1 MGGPPRVAA
10 LADAVLRGET
20 WALSRA
26 ITLVE
31 STAAA
36 HLPAATALLER
47 VLAAGA
53 GPVGAAPGGAPT
65 RSGDRGGRDVDGG
78 GGGTGTTTAATRV
91 SPPVSPRLPRPPSLR
106 VAISGSPGVGK
117 STFIESLGTALTARG
132 ERVAVLAV
140 DPSSPRSGG
149 AILGDKTR
157 MAGLSRSPLA
167 YVRPTPSAGA
177 LGGVARR
184 TDEAVALVEAAGY
197 ATVLVE
203 SVGVGQSEAAAA
215 AVADALVLLVP
226 PAAGDGLQAAKR
238 GVLDL
243 ADVVVVHKA
252 AARGQPAAAGAE
264 GGGGGTWPPPPPRP
278 SSAAR
283 STRQDYAAAVSLV
296 RSRRRYWRPRV
307 VLCDSAPAP
316 GGSVTASPPPPSPP
330 SSPPSPAPA
339 ADPTATGGGVDAE
352 AVLRPIDVW
361 DAHVLPLWRAL
372 SRPPAAGLLAERAA
386 QRDAWARAELKELL
400 AAAAAA
406 DAATAATA
414 AALRPRLARGELTA
428 RAAAA
433 RMADTFLGG
442 VAARR

>member
-47 VLAAGA
+47 VLAA
-53 GPVGAAPGGAPT
+53 
-65 RSGDRGGRDVDGG
+65 RGG
-78 GGGTGTTTAATRV
+78 GGGASSRTAPATGGGGDGDGVGGGRVGGAAAEAAGAAAAAAAATGV
-91 SPPVSPRLPRPPSLR
+91 APPSLR

-117 STFIESLGTALTARG
+117 STFIEALGTALTARG

-157 MAGLSRSPLA
+157 MAGLARSPLA
-167 YVRPTPSAGA
+167 YVRPSPSGGA

-197 ATVLVE
+197 GTVLVE

-226 PAAGDGLQAAKR
+226 PSAGDGLQAAKR

-252 AARGQPAAAGAE
+252 A
-264 GGGGGTWPPPPPRP
+264 W
-278 SSAAR
+278 
-283 STRQDYAAAVSLV
+283 
-296 RSRRRYWRPRV
+296 
-307 VLCDSAPAP
+307 
-316 GGSVTASPPPPSPP
+316 
-330 SSPPSPAPA
+330 
-339 ADPTATGGGVDAE
+339 
-352 AVLRPIDVW
+352 
-361 DAHVLPLWRAL
+361 LW
-372 SRPPAAGLLAERAA
+372 
-386 QRDAWARAELKELL
+386 WARQSLSY
-400 AAAAAA
+400 
-406 DAATAATA
+406 
-414 AALRPRLARGELTA
+414 R
-428 RAAAA
+428 
-433 RMADTFLGG
+433 
-442 VAARR
+442 

>member
-1 MGGPPRVAA
+1 MGTPLRVAA

-31 STAAA
+31 STAAS
-36 HLPAATALLER
+36 HMPAATELLER
-47 VLAAGA
+47 VLAAARGGA
-53 GPVGAAPGGAPT
+53 GISPRAVSTA
-65 RSGDRGGRDVDGG
+65 SRGGDGDEDG
-78 GGGTGTTTAATRV
+78 DWRV
-91 SPPVSPRLPRPPSLR
+91 ARTPSPHPSPSPPPPSLR

-132 ERVAVLAV
+132 ERVAVLAI

-157 MAGLSRSPLA
+157 MAALSRSPLA
-167 YVRPTPSAGA
+167 YVRPTPSGGA

-215 AVADALVLLVP
+215 AVADVLVLLVP
-226 PAAGDGLQAAKR
+226 PSAGDGLQAAKR

-243 ADVVVVHKA
+243 ADVVAVHKA
-252 AARGQPAAAGAE
+252 ASGGQTSGGGGAAAGSR
-264 GGGGGTWPPPPPRP
+264 GSVWPAPPLQP

-296 RSRRRYWRPRV
+296 RSRRRYWHPRV
-307 VLCDSAPAP
+307 VLCDSVPPP
-316 GGSVTASPPPPSPP
+316 GGSVTAVAASPPQPPSLPP
-330 SSPPSPAPA
+330 LADA
-339 ADPTATGGGVDAE
+339 AGGGIKAE
-352 AVLRPIDVW
+352 TVLRPIDVW
-361 DAHVLPLWRAL
+361 DDHVLPLWRAL
-372 SRPPAAGLLAERAA
+372 SRPPFGDLLSERAS
-386 QRDAWARAELKELL
+386 QREAWARAELKELL

-406 DAATAATA
+406 DPATAATA
-414 AALRPRLARGELTA
+414 AALRPRLARGEMTA

-433 RMADTFLGG
+433 RMADTFLSG
-442 VAARR
+442 VMAR